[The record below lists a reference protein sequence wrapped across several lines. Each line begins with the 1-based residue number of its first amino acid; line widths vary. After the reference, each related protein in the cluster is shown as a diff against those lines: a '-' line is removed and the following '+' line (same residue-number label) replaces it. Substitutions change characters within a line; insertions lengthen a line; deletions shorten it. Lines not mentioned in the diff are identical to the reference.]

1 MVISYGISDVIFNC
15 FFVDPGMPF
24 HQHLCSN
31 DAVLVL
37 TYSIDE
43 VVDICEGKSTVKEKN
58 LVNDSIGWASLK
70 KKTSRMDDFDQN
82 PGLFHKESALWRFH
96 QLEKLAVH
104 NMFCF

>member
-1 MVISYGISDVIFNC
+1 MVISYGINDVIFNC
-15 FFVDPGMPF
+15 FLVDPVMPF

-58 LVNDSIGWASLK
+58 LVNDSLGLFIE

-82 PGLFHKESALWRFH
+82 PGLFHKESAFGDFI
-96 QLEKLAVH
+96 
-104 NMFCF
+104 N